1 MAGCSVPGGQVT
13 ACWMQGQQEFAG
25 WQLTV
30 LLCFRRSTSESL
42 IWIVKVQN
50 ENQINGEFKRLL
62 SVWCAVYKTDA
73 SICTAW
79 LSACECPCWCS
90 HSRGKVAFSVCCFQ
104 SVGMQQVQEMS
115 SEMCLWQIAAYS
127 PGPMSLCDGHSC
139 LQHSPVFAQKW
150 ICPRLRMR
158 SHLKENILE
167 TIRQLCIL
175 LFFIASSYLGV
186 WLWQARMWATA

>member
-115 SEMCLWQIAAYS
+115 SEMCLWQIAAWS
-127 PGPMSLCDGHSC
+127 HVSLWWALLSSAQSC
-139 LQHSPVFAQKW
+139 VCTEMNMPKAQNEITFKG
-150 ICPRLRMR
+150 
-158 SHLKENILE
+158 EY
-167 TIRQLCIL
+167 IRD
-175 LFFIASSYLGV
+175 Y
-186 WLWQARMWATA
+186 QATLHPSFLHR